1 MGRKTMTMRDLFI
14 EHRISGRFLSA
25 GDVVDSGI
33 IDSFTGIDP
42 MDVADDVK
50 IIQSEKPICS
60 DAIGNIG
67 LYETFYRQSKLE
79 AWTYAGLCERGSCQN
94 RHPAAA
100 RKVFIITPYR
110 VNPLFYR
117 KLAAALCKEALER
130 GDFPVAPHLY
140 FTQFLPD
147 NGYGREYGITA
158 GHELMKHC
166 NAVEVCLVDG
176 LITEGMRF
184 DIDYAIN
191 NLALDPQYRK
201 MTLNDAEEFVK
212 RYLEEK

>member
-1 MGRKTMTMRDLFI
+1 M
-14 EHRISGRFLSA
+14 
-25 GDVVDSGI
+25 
-33 IDSFTGIDP
+33 
-42 MDVADDVK
+42 ADDVK
-50 IIQSEKPICS
+50 IIQSEKPLCS

-176 LITEGMRF
+176 LITEGIGKAEKVNFSDGEIPETVEGAPVRLRQPEGWF
-184 DIDYAIN
+184 FSEEGIWQSN
-191 NLALDPQYRK
+191 VSPVKGK
-201 MTLNDAEEFVK
+201 MQTS
-212 RYLEEK
+212 